1 MKINEQALLSY
12 ASDSTPPDKTGFLL
26 KKGEVNKGFQ
36 RRYFVL
42 RGNMLFYFEKQHD
55 KEPVGVI
62 ILENCHV
69 ELCTSDVSSFAF
81 QIVFDGS
88 GTRRYVL
95 AANDNDEMESW
106 MKRITHAGYDYMK
119 TVVEELEKRL
129 ETLKQAESEMA
140 CKDAQSSTENLSP
153 TLPSSEQEQPKAP
166 LKKPFSRVK
175 HQTLPALR
183 SHKRDKV
190 LPEATSNSRWSFS
203 TSVPNSHPLTDLP
216 EVDRQDLI
224 SFSERTDVLYEN
236 SFHSSRHFSINDFTP
251 PSFSELKRHEAL
263 QDQTLFDIKC
273 DRVENDLPNDRLTF
287 LNTSFANRFKDLRRV
302 NSERYRQTQQI
313 SLPQTSVDDLFTS
326 KRTLSMDDA
335 RTTDECPNS
344 NFHHLH
350 SVWGASIWVKVHEY
364 EPKDDKASDTT
375 PIIA

>member
-69 ELCTSDVSSFAF
+69 ELCMSDMSTFAF

-95 AANDNDEMESW
+95 AAKDNDEMESW
-106 MKRITHAGYDYMK
+106 MRRITHAGYDYMK
-119 TVVEELEKRL
+119 TMVEELEKRL
-129 ETLKQAESEMA
+129 ETLKQTESEMT
-140 CKDAQSSTENLSP
+140 CKDAQSSTENLST
-153 TLPSSEQEQPKAP
+153 TLSSSRPEGSEQPKTP
-166 LKKPFSRVK
+166 HKKPFSRAK
-175 HQTLPALR
+175 NQTLPAIR
-183 SHKRDKV
+183 IHKRDKV
-190 LPEATSNSRWSFS
+190 FPEASSSNRFSFS
-203 TSVPNSHPLTDLP
+203 SGVPNSHAPTDLP
-216 EVDRQDLI
+216 EVEPDFQDLI
-224 SFSERTDVLYEN
+224 HFSERTDVLYDN

-251 PSFSELKRHEAL
+251 PSFSELKKHEAIE
-263 QDQTLFDIKC
+263 DQTLFDIKC
-273 DRVENDLPNDRLTF
+273 DHLENEFLTF
-287 LNTSFANRFKDLRRV
+287 SNTGLATRFKDVKRV
-302 NSERYRQTQQI
+302 NSERHRPPQQI
-313 SLPQTSVDDLFTS
+313 SLPQTSMDDLFAY
-326 KRTLSMDDA
+326 KRKLSMDDA
-335 RTTDECPNS
+335 QTTDEYSNS
-344 NFHHLH
+344 NFQHLH

-364 EPKDDKASDTT
+364 EPKYDRAVET
-375 PIIA
+375 IL